1 MKKHTFENKTAK
13 LNVKKLQFILL
24 TSSPLICE
32 VMTDACHIIINNLF
46 VFNIQTTERLFLK
59 CLFY

>member
-13 LNVKKLQFILL
+13 PNVKKLQFILL

-32 VMTDACHIIINNLF
+32 VMTDACHIIINN
-46 VFNIQTTERLFLK
+46 
-59 CLFY
+59 CLSIISLVNLITILV